1 MTMAHPSPD
10 EIRAY
15 LNDNPKKRARDAAD
29 ALKTGEAALLAAQG
43 AMPISPDPDVVMP
56 ALNAAGPVMALT
68 RNESAVHEKDG
79 VYENY
84 RGGPHASMVINDDI
98 DLRIFRS
105 HWLHGFAQI
114 KETENGTQR
123 SMQFFDAAGD
133 AVHKVFAREGTNVAA
148 WDDMVKQLSK
158 GEQASALDLALRAP
172 VEGAKAD
179 PKKAEELRTAWTKM
193 TDTHQFMRLTSQL
206 KMNRLGAYRIAGKPF
221 VKPLAP
227 WALNDALV
235 ALGEANTEIMLFV
248 GNRGCIQ
255 IHTGPLDTIKPMGP
269 WQNVLD
275 PKFNLHLRTDHVAE
289 VWAVEKPT
297 KRGMAISIE
306 AFDDK
311 GALILQMFGR
321 RRETDVV
328 DHTGALKDLINSL
341 PQLHLEDVKP

>member
-1 MTMAHPSPD
+1 MTMAHPSPE
-10 EIRAY
+10 EIREY
-15 LNDNPKKRARDAAD
+15 LIDNSKKRARDAAD

-43 AMPISPDPDVVMP
+43 AMPINPDPDAVMP
-56 ALNAAGPVMALT
+56 ALNAVGSVMALT

-98 DLRIFRS
+98 DLRFFRK
-105 HWLHGFAQI
+105 HWVHGFAQT
-114 KETENGTQR
+114 KETERGTQR
-123 SMQFFDAAGD
+123 SIQFFDAAGD
-133 AVHKVFAREGTNVAA
+133 AVHKVFARDETNIDA
-148 WDDMVKQLSK
+148 WDTMVNQLSK
-158 GEQASALDLALRAP
+158 GDRVEKLELTQRAP
-172 VEGAKAD
+172 TEGAKAD
-179 PKKAEELRTAWTKM
+179 PKQAEELRTAWSNM
-193 TDTHQFMRLTSQL
+193 TDTHQFMGLMSKL
-206 KMNRLGAYRIAGKPF
+206 KVNRLGAYRIAGKPF

-227 WALNDALV
+227 WALNDAIV
-235 ALGEANTEIMLFV
+235 ALGVSDTEIMLFV

-255 IHTGPLDTIKPMGP
+255 IHTGPLNTIKPMGP

-306 AFDDK
+306 AFDK
-311 GALILQMFGR
+311 QGALILQMFGR

-328 DHTGALKDLINSL
+328 DHTGAFKQLIKKL
-341 PQLHLEDVKP
+341 PQLHLEDA

>member
-1 MTMAHPSPD
+1 MAMTFPSPE

-29 ALKTGEAALLAAQG
+29 ALNTGEAALLAAQG
-43 AMPISPDPDVVMP
+43 AIPINPNPDAVMP
-56 ALNAAGPVMALT
+56 ALNAAGSVMALT

-105 HWLHGFAQI
+105 HWIHGFAQT
-114 KETENGTQR
+114 KDTENGTQR
-123 SMQFFDAAGD
+123 SIQFFDAAGD
-133 AVHKVFAREGTNVAA
+133 AVHKVFAREETDVAA

-158 GEQASALDLALRAP
+158 GDQAATLELAPRAP
-172 VEGAKAD
+172 VEGPKAD
-179 PKKAEELRTAWTKM
+179 PKKAEELRTAWSQM

-221 VKPLAP
+221 VRPLAP
-227 WALNDALV
+227 WALNDAIV
-235 ALGEANTEIMLFV
+235 ALGEADTEIMLFV

-255 IHTGPLDTIKPMGP
+255 IHTGPLNTIKPMGP

-275 PKFNLHLRTDHVAE
+275 PMFNLHLRTDHVAE

-306 AFDDK
+306 AFDK
-311 GALILQMFGR
+311 HGMLILQMFGR
-321 RRETDVV
+321 HRETDEV
-328 DHTGALKDLINSL
+328 DHTGAFKDLIKTL
-341 PQLHLEDVKP
+341 PELHLEDA